1 MKGDYMRDGEKYIRY
16 YTFLV
21 GIAFTIAGIG
31 GFVGGI
37 TQPIPADAPHLL
49 VEANYGL
56 LLGLF
61 PINLLHN
68 LFHLAIG
75 IGGLLTFKNSAY
87 ARRFLQ
93 VFGTALIILTIMGL
107 IPQLNT
113 TFGLVPVFGHDIW
126 LHGLEGIIAL
136 YLVFAIKPEVTTPIA
151 SVNV

>member
-1 MKGDYMRDGEKYIRY
+1 MGNGAKYIRY
-16 YTFLV
+16 YTLLV

-31 GFVGGI
+31 GFISGV
-37 TQPIPADAPHLL
+37 TQPMPADAPHLM

-61 PINLLHN
+61 PINVLHN

-75 IGGLLTFKNSAY
+75 VGGLLTFRNDAY

-93 VFGTALIILTIMGL
+93 VFGSALILLTVMGL

-113 TFGLVPVFGHDIW
+113 TFGLVPIFGHDIW
-126 LHGLEGIIAL
+126 LHGLEGVIAV
-136 YLVFAIKPEVTTPIA
+136 YLVFAVKPEPSSTVSKVT
-151 SVNV
+151 S

>member
-1 MKGDYMRDGEKYIRY
+1 MENGAKYIRY
-16 YTFLV
+16 YTLLV
-21 GIAFTIAGIG
+21 GIAFTIAGVG
-31 GFVGGI
+31 GFIPII
-37 TQPIPADAPHLL
+37 TQPIPADAPPLM
-49 VEANYGL
+49 VQANYSL

-61 PINLLHN
+61 PINVLHN

-75 IGGLLTFKNSAY
+75 VGGLLTFRNTAY

-126 LHGLEGIIAL
+126 LHGLEGVIAL
-136 YLVFAIKPEVTTPIA
+136 YLVFAIKPDPTAPIA
-151 SVNV
+151 EVNV